1 MIAFEL
7 TMPNKGS
14 WNNRWS
20 GETKRYIRCKREW
33 GFSKETLEKIINKDY
48 TYSWN
53 DGWTACVSVRKVDG
67 KTAKH
72 LIKISNG
79 FYGYDWRCGRSL
91 VYGRFRGYLARCARG
106 LPVPVGAT

>member
-20 GETKRYIRCKREW
+20 GDTKRYIRCKREW
-33 GFSKETLEKIINKDY
+33 GFSKETLEKIVNKDY

-72 LIKISNG
+72 LTKISNG
-79 FYGYDWRCGRSL
+79 FYGYDWMISSIIRN
-91 VYGRFRGYLARCARG
+91 GYIISPSEEEHQKTLDEIKK
-106 LPVPVGAT
+106 